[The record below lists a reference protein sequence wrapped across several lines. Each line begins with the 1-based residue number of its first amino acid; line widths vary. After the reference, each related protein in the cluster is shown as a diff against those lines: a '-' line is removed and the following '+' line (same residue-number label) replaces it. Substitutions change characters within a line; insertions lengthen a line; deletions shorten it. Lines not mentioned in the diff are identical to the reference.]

1 MAIVYVAYDGKWENN
16 AYVDHKLKVLMVSMD
31 KTCLQLQMQIAKSIG
46 IEEEASK
53 IRMLYNAN
61 LGTSKGVEIENDS
74 DVEMYLYLVKNEEEY
89 KKCPIIVEIEE
100 TTIQYS
106 EDSKDSVV
114 ALYVEEE
121 QILTT
126 TLVQKT
132 KKRRFQEVE
141 ETETSSSSSSVW
153 ESLKREKENMEII
166 TKGTSIED
174 LKENLSFESKE
185 DLKEVLS
192 MIAIKKKFQYRVPK
206 SDKKRFMA
214 RCIDEKCEWY
224 LSVRVYKNTT
234 MYKVCTYKNVHT
246 CSLEFSN
253 PDHRQASSHLISKY
267 IQNMLGDPKVEYKTN
282 QVISDVKR
290 VLGVTV
296 NYQKAWRA
304 MQNARDEVLGPAS
317 DSYGLLPS
325 YCHVLKKNNP
335 GSVTKIMKDSQNRF
349 KFLFVAYGVSIE
361 GWKHCRPV
369 IVVDGTFLKAKHGG
383 ILFVACAKDGNNGIF
398 PLAFGVGE
406 SENNEAW
413 EWFFTS
419 LKEAIGGREELCI
432 VSDRHLSIANA
443 IKKVY
448 PEAHHGICMHHLK
461 ENLIKRYMVAGLH
474 DLFFKAA
481 RAYRHLEFEKYMSEM
496 SSLNPKIKDYLLEI
510 GPGRWARCLYPR
522 RRYNIQTSNIAE
534 SINSAVK
541 EAREQ
546 PILKILDELR
556 KTFQNWFL
564 ERSKLA
570 ASTFYPV
577 TTWAHKEMRDKLE
590 KANCMEV
597 EQLQTNTFN
606 VKYNQKTFFVD
617 LEKRTCTCRQFDL
630 DEIPCSHAI
639 AGIDKLYRNKYEYCS
654 KWYDI
659 MMYKNTYNGS
669 LNPVGDKEDWN
680 IPEDI
685 KQEILLPPIYKP
697 AAGRRKKQR
706 YKSATETFKMST
718 KCGRCRRTGHNRKTC
733 KFSPAFAS
741 LFKEA

>member
-61 LGTSKGVEIENDS
+61 LETSKGVEIENDN

-106 EDSKDSVV
+106 EGSKDSVV

-174 LKENLSFESKE
+174 LKENLIFESKE
-185 DLKEVLS
+185 DLKEVIS
-192 MIAIKKKFQYRVPK
+192 MIAIKKQFQYRVPK

-335 GSVTKIMKDSQNRF
+335 GSVTKIMKDSQNRYF
-349 KFLFVAYGVSIE
+349 CCYSCCFRQVL
-361 GWKHCRPV
+361 
-369 IVVDGTFLKAKHGG
+369 
-383 ILFVACAKDGNNGIF
+383 ACQSF
-398 PLAFGVGE
+398 
-406 SENNEAW
+406 
-413 EWFFTS
+413 
-419 LKEAIGGREELCI
+419 
-432 VSDRHLSIANA
+432 
-443 IKKVY
+443 
-448 PEAHHGICMHHLK
+448 
-461 ENLIKRYMVAGLH
+461 
-474 DLFFKAA
+474 
-481 RAYRHLEFEKYMSEM
+481 
-496 SSLNPKIKDYLLEI
+496 
-510 GPGRWARCLYPR
+510 
-522 RRYNIQTSNIAE
+522 
-534 SINSAVK
+534 
-541 EAREQ
+541 
-546 PILKILDELR
+546 
-556 KTFQNWFL
+556 
-564 ERSKLA
+564 
-570 ASTFYPV
+570 
-577 TTWAHKEMRDKLE
+577 
-590 KANCMEV
+590 
-597 EQLQTNTFN
+597 
-606 VKYNQKTFFVD
+606 
-617 LEKRTCTCRQFDL
+617 
-630 DEIPCSHAI
+630 
-639 AGIDKLYRNKYEYCS
+639 
-654 KWYDI
+654 
-659 MMYKNTYNGS
+659 
-669 LNPVGDKEDWN
+669 
-680 IPEDI
+680 
-685 KQEILLPPIYKP
+685 
-697 AAGRRKKQR
+697 
-706 YKSATETFKMST
+706 
-718 KCGRCRRTGHNRKTC
+718 
-733 KFSPAFAS
+733 
-741 LFKEA
+741 

>member
-31 KTCLQLQMQIAKSIG
+31 KTCLALKMQIAKSIG

-61 LGTSKGVEIENDS
+61 LETSKGVEIENDS
-74 DVEMYLYLVKNEEEY
+74 DVEMFLYLVKNEEEY

-106 EDSKDSVV
+106 EGSKDSV
-114 ALYVEEE
+114 AAIYVEEE

-132 KKRRFQEVE
+132 KKRRFQEVD
-141 ETETSSSSSSVW
+141 ETKTSSSSFSVW
-153 ESLKREKENMEII
+153 ESLKMGKENMEII

-174 LKENLSFESKE
+174 LKENLIFESKE

-234 MYKVCTYKNVHT
+234 MYK
-246 CSLEFSN
+246 FSN

-267 IQNMLGDPKVEYKTN
+267 IQNKLGDPKVEYKTN
-282 QVISDVKR
+282 HVISDVKK

-317 DSYGLLPS
+317 DNYRLLPS

-335 GSVTKIMKDSQNRF
+335 GSVTKIMKDSENMYFSCSLF
-349 KFLFVAYGVSIE
+349 KIFAYGVSIE
-361 GWKHCRPV
+361 GWKHCRPI

-413 EWFFTS
+413 E
-419 LKEAIGGREELCI
+419 
-432 VSDRHLSIANA
+432 
-443 IKKVY
+443 
-448 PEAHHGICMHHLK
+448 
-461 ENLIKRYMVAGLH
+461 
-474 DLFFKAA
+474 
-481 RAYRHLEFEKYMSEM
+481 
-496 SSLNPKIKDYLLEI
+496 
-510 GPGRWARCLYPR
+510 
-522 RRYNIQTSNIAE
+522 
-534 SINSAVK
+534 
-541 EAREQ
+541 
-546 PILKILDELR
+546 
-556 KTFQNWFL
+556 
-564 ERSKLA
+564 
-570 ASTFYPV
+570 
-577 TTWAHKEMRDKLE
+577 
-590 KANCMEV
+590 
-597 EQLQTNTFN
+597 
-606 VKYNQKTFFVD
+606 
-617 LEKRTCTCRQFDL
+617 
-630 DEIPCSHAI
+630 
-639 AGIDKLYRNKYEYCS
+639 
-654 KWYDI
+654 
-659 MMYKNTYNGS
+659 
-669 LNPVGDKEDWN
+669 
-680 IPEDI
+680 
-685 KQEILLPPIYKP
+685 
-697 AAGRRKKQR
+697 
-706 YKSATETFKMST
+706 
-718 KCGRCRRTGHNRKTC
+718 
-733 KFSPAFAS
+733 
-741 LFKEA
+741 